1 VQFARTVLFLRA
13 GRPGRCRDVGV
24 TGRQQR
30 VSEMTDHRKS
40 AGGAGRTSRWVG
52 ALLWVLAIVLMMTA
66 AVYQRR
72 TGPTYPLRGTVAIAG
87 VDHSYKFLRSNNST
101 HDARVEFP
109 RGAGEIGGRL
119 SYKRYPTADTFT
131 EVPMVTEG
139 DQLVGRLP
147 AQPPAG
153 KLEYYVQIDGP
164 GGATRI
170 PEDPA
175 KNVIIRYKGPV
186 PAGVLVPHILFMFF
200 SMLIGMRAALG
211 AIFAP
216 DTMRRY
222 AWISLIG
229 ISVGGM
235 VLGPIVQKFAFGA
248 FWTGFPFGYDLTDN
262 KTLIMWVVWVL
273 ACLVL
278 GWTPRKDERLGRL
291 AVVLAALVMTVVYL
305 IPHSLRGSELDYD
318 QLDRGA
324 SPTEAIST
332 AE

>member
-1 VQFARTVLFLRA
+1 VREHTK
-13 GRPGRCRDVGV
+13 P
-24 TGRQQR
+24 T
-30 VSEMTDHRKS
+30 
-40 AGGAGRTSRWVG
+40 GGAPRTSRWVG
-52 ALLWVLAIVLMMTA
+52 ALLWVLAVVLMMTS

-87 VDHSYKFLRSNNST
+87 VEYPFQFLRSNNST

-109 RGAGEIGGRL
+109 RGSGEIDGRL
-119 SYKRYPTADTFT
+119 FYKRYPTADSFT
-131 EVPMVTEG
+131 KAPMVTDG
-139 DQLVGRLP
+139 DQLVGLLP

-153 KLEYYVQIDGP
+153 KLEYYVQIDE
-164 GGATRI
+164 GGSAVRI
-170 PEDPA
+170 PEDPSA
-175 KNVIIRYKGPV
+175 NVIIRFKGAV

-222 AWISLIG
+222 AFISLIG

-235 VLGPIVQKFAFGA
+235 ILGPIVQKFAFGA

-262 KTLIMWVVWVL
+262 KTLIMWGVWVV
-273 ACLVL
+273 ACLVM
-278 GWTPRKDERLGRL
+278 GRAPRKDERLGRL
-291 AVVLAALVMTVVYL
+291 AVVLAALVMTVVFL

-324 SPTEAIST
+324 SPTEAVST

>member
-1 VQFARTVLFLRA
+1 
-13 GRPGRCRDVGV
+13 
-24 TGRQQR
+24 
-30 VSEMTDHRKS
+30 
-40 AGGAGRTSRWVG
+40 
-52 ALLWVLAIVLMMTA
+52 MMTA

-72 TGPTYPLRGTVAIAG
+72 TGPTYPMRGSVAISG
-87 VDHSYKFLRSNNST
+87 TPYTYKLIRSNDST
-101 HDARVEFP
+101 HDARVEIP

-119 SYKRYPTADTFT
+119 FYKRYPTADPFT
-131 EVPMVTEG
+131 EVPMTAKG
-139 DQLVGRLP
+139 DHLVGPLP

-153 KLEYYVQIDGP
+153 KLEYYVRIDGP
-164 GGATRI
+164 DGSTRI
-170 PEDPA
+170 PEDPTA
-175 KNVIIRYKGPV
+175 NVIIRFKGAV

-211 AIFAP
+211 AFFAP

-222 AWISLIG
+222 AWIALIG
-229 ISVGGM
+229 MTVGGM
-235 VLGPIVQKFAFGA
+235 ILGPIVQKFAFGS

-262 KTLIMWVVWVL
+262 KTLIMWVVWVI

-278 GWTPRKDERLGRL
+278 GRARRKDERLGRL

-318 QLDRGA
+318 RLERGA
-324 SPTEAIST
+324 SPTEAVKT